1 MDASAAINAAQGL
14 DETLHAI
21 AAAAAAVMRAEAS
34 SVIMLDRARGKQVF
48 LAAVGDRSDQLI
60 GVEYDAG
67 VGLSGKA
74 VSTGEAQIHNDV
86 AHEKAHYK
94 EIDDRVAFQTR
105 SLVAAPLIHRG
116 EVLGVV
122 EVINPVGAEQFGDS
136 DKELA
141 QVFANLAAIATANA
155 QSHDR
160 VRRENRGLKEIF
172 RPPAKILG
180 DSPAMLEVSGL
191 IERVSPSGATVL
203 LLGESGTGK
212 ELAARAIHENSPRSD
227 RPFIAVNCAALPE
240 TLLESELFGH
250 EAGAFTGATG
260 QRLGRFE
267 LADEGTIFLDEIGE
281 IAPAVQ
287 VKLLRVLQEKEF
299 VRIGGTRTIGCDVR
313 VIAASNRDLDADRRE
328 GRFRDDLYY
337 RLNVFPIT
345 IPPLRR
351 RREDIPILV
360 EHFLNILSA
369 ELKTVRPAITD
380 RAMQALARYDWP
392 GNIRELQNILERACL
407 LADDGTIDLPQLP
420 ADIASPDGQTHA
432 QTHRSIPQAGQET
445 PKSGN
450 SLENMEKA
458 LIIKAL
464 RENNGN
470 QTRAAKTLGISRD
483 NLRYRIKKYGIN
495 IKKEARD
502 QR

>member
-21 AAAAAAVMRAEAS
+21 AAAAAAVLRAEAS
-34 SVIMLDRARGKQVF
+34 SVIMLDKARGKQVF

-67 VGLSGKA
+67 VGLSGKVVA
-74 VSTGEAQIHNDV
+74 TGKAQIHNDV
-86 AHEKAHYK
+86 AREKAHYK
-94 EIDDRVAFQTR
+94 EIDDKVAFQTR
-105 SLVAAPLIHRG
+105 SLVAAPMIHKG
-116 EVLGVV
+116 ETLGVV
-122 EVINPVGAEQFGDS
+122 EVINPVGAEQFNDS

-155 QSHDR
+155 RSYDR
-160 VRRENRGLKEIF
+160 INRENRGLKEAF
-172 RPPAKILG
+172 RPPAKMLG
-180 DSPAMLEVSGL
+180 DSPAMLDVLGL

-212 ELAARAIHENSPRSD
+212 ELAARAIHENSPRAD

-260 QRLGRFE
+260 RRLGRFE

-281 IAPAVQ
+281 ITPAVQ

-299 VRIGGTRTIGCDVR
+299 VRVGGVRTVGCDVR
-313 VIAASNRDLDADRRE
+313 VIAAGNRDLDADRRE

-345 IPPLRR
+345 VPPLRR

-360 EHFLNILSA
+360 KHFLGLLSA
-369 ELKTVRPAITD
+369 ELKTARPAVAD
-380 RAMQALARYDWP
+380 RAMQALVRYDWP

-407 LADDGTIDLPQLP
+407 LADESVIDLAQLP
-420 ADIASPDGQTHA
+420 DEIAAPDRQTSADSPGA
-432 QTHRSIPQAGQET
+432 IPAARQDPPE
-445 PKSGN
+445 SGN
-450 SLENMEKA
+450 ALENMEKT

-464 RENNGN
+464 GEHNGN
-470 QTRAAKTLGISRD
+470 QTRTAKALGISRD
-483 NLRYRIKKYGIN
+483 NLRYRIKKYRIN
-495 IKKEARD
+495 IPNK
-502 QR
+502 